1 MSTFGAASFLARQPL
16 YICVT
21 LLFYSEHTAVYIVRS
36 FGVDIGFLMLAEHLS
51 FALNMERGL
60 GELNE
65 SHSFRLM
72 CTAVTVRMVEGI
84 DRLVAS

>member
-1 MSTFGAASFLARQPL
+1 M
-16 YICVT
+16 
-21 LLFYSEHTAVYIVRS
+21 RS

-84 DRLVAS
+84 DRLGFLIVASFLLRIQCICDLFGTFTDV